1 MKKISL
7 LFALLMCGCST
18 NIAKVQE
25 YVMAYQTSEVQEYTH
40 DVRLAHIN
48 DFYVEVD
55 EKCNYKHIAIKKTD
69 NIIYYHVYGI
79 EEKVSNK
86 GWVKA

>member
-7 LFALLMCGCST
+7 LLALLMCGCST
-18 NIAKVQE
+18 NVVKVQE
-25 YVMAYQTSEVQEYTH
+25 YVFAYQTSEVQEETH

-48 DFYVEVD
+48 DFYVEVPNN
-55 EKCNYKHIAIKKTD
+55 CNYKHISIKKTD
-69 NIIYYHVYGI
+69 QITYYYVYGI